1 MTARCPWCGHTFEP
15 RSSGGSGQRFCRAT
29 CRQAF
34 WTAARRWIG
43 RALEAG
49 LLSADVLKGRGASVH
64 AVREGFQG
72 GRSLGA

>member
-1 MTARCPWCGHTFEP
+1 MTACCSWCGKHFQP
-15 RSSGGSGQRFCRAT
+15 RSSGGTDQRFCRPT

-49 LLSADVLKGRGASVH
+49 LLSAEVLKGPGASVH
-64 AVREGFQG
+64 AVQEGFQAEGSVG
-72 GRSLGA
+72 G